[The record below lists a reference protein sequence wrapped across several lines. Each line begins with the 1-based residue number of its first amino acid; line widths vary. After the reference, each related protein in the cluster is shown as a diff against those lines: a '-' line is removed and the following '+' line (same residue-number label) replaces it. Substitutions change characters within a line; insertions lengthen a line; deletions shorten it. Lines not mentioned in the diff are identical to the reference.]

1 MSRVEENMTVIK
13 QMNKYIESCGLKT
26 EDCVLTVLVDI
37 SESLAAIADALE
49 RRAEDD
55 NCTNG
60 DSCH

>member
-37 SESLAAIADALE
+37 SESLAVIADALV
-49 RRAEDD
+49 RRAE
-55 NCTNG
+55 G
-60 DSCH
+60 D